1 MVPSPT
7 EGVCPVPEHADPPR
21 ALPIDP
27 DTPASAVTPL
37 HLRAWAVVSVG
48 IGGVFGA
55 PLRYQLGV
63 WFPHSAGGWPVTTF
77 AINTVGAF
85 ALGWLLEGLTRLGPD
100 NGWRRRARLGVGT
113 GFLGA
118 FTTYSTLAV
127 DTDLLLRGQ
136 HWSTAAIYAV
146 GTVLAGLVATT
157 TGIAVGA
164 WMRSGRAKGL

>member
-1 MVPSPT
+1 MA
-7 EGVCPVPEHADPPR
+7 EHADPHP

-27 DTPASAVTPL
+27 DTSTTAVTPL
-37 HLRAWAVVSVG
+37 HLRVWAVVAVG
-48 IGGVFGA
+48 VGGVFGA

-63 WFPHSAGGWPVTTF
+63 WFPHSVGEWPVTTF
-77 AINTVGAF
+77 AINTAGAF

-127 DTDLLLRGQ
+127 DTDLLLRGH
-136 HWSTAAIYAV
+136 HWSSAATYAV
-146 GTVLAGLVATT
+146 GTVSAGLVATA

-164 WMRSGRAKGL
+164 RMRSGRAKGL

>member
-1 MVPSPT
+1 MA
-7 EGVCPVPEHADPPR
+7 EHTDPYP
-21 ALPIDP
+21 ALPLDP
-27 DTPASAVTPL
+27 DTAPSAVTPL
-37 HLRAWAVVSVG
+37 HLRVGAVALVG
-48 IGGVFGA
+48 IGGLFGA

-63 WFPHSAGGWPVTTF
+63 WFPHAAGGWPVTTL
-77 AINTVGAF
+77 AINIAGAF

-100 NGWRRRARLGVGT
+100 HGWRQRARLGVGT

-136 HWSTAAIYAV
+136 HWSSAATYAV

-157 TGIAVGA
+157 VGISAGA
-164 WMRSGRAKGL
+164 RSRSRRAEGV